1 MERLLARWALAIQE
15 YDFTIQHRKGLVHRN
30 ADALSR
36 KDYSDPE
43 HTAATTQLPL
53 LTEDLRQQ
61 QLTDSVIHEI
71 HEAHPRNNSTTPR
84 WHKFPFSVKT
94 ALVSVCTMAWYV
106 TNILHHLA

>member
-1 MERLLARWALAIQE
+1 MEGLLARWALAIQE
-15 YDFTIQHRKGLVHRN
+15 YDFTIQHYKGLVHGN
-30 ADALSR
+30 ADALFR

-71 HEAHPRNNSTTPR
+71 HEALLRNNSTTPR
-84 WHKFPFSVKT
+84 
-94 ALVSVCTMAWYV
+94 
-106 TNILHHLA
+106 